1 MVTNSGRRLQKEIAL
16 VYKQINNLL
25 AWISFDNAIAY
36 FSFLF
41 TKLIVHVNIVYRE
54 VIRITEYTRFFSLWK
69 SAKIFNTCYAERT
82 GRKDSPTPQ
91 VVHSNSSCPL
101 HSEQVG

>member
-16 VYKQINNLL
+16 VYKQVNNLL

-54 VIRITEYTRFFSLWK
+54 VIRITEYTRFFPYGNLQK
-69 SAKIFNTCYAERT
+69 YLIHAMLR
-82 GRKDSPTPQ
+82 
-91 VVHSNSSCPL
+91 
-101 HSEQVG
+101 EQVGKTHQLHR

>member
-54 VIRITEYTRFFSLWK
+54 VFRIYTFFFPYGNLQK
-69 SAKIFNTCYAERT
+69 YLIHAMLR
-82 GRKDSPTPQ
+82 
-91 VVHSNSSCPL
+91 
-101 HSEQVG
+101 EQVGKTHQLHR